1 MTLDLLAQEY
11 RTSAAL
17 LAGRLAELRRMQ
29 HTAPAGIGGAMQ
41 RYRLCRRIELLS
53 SMLRETQATARYLE
67 QYYERTCS
75 HGRRV

>member
-17 LAGRLAELRRMQ
+17 LTGRLAELRRMQ

-67 QYYERTCS
+67 RYYERTCS